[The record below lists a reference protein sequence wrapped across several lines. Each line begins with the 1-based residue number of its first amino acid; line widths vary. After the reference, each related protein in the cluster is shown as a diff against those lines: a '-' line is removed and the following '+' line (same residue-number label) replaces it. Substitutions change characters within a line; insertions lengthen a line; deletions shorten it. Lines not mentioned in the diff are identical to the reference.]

1 MRVENQVNV
10 ICQVMKFYFQRL
22 QLIWLENGNVFWI
35 EMVLVFLENKDG
47 IYNWMSWFLVNV
59 FVYRDDVKF
68 ICQVEYDGQLVVNKS
83 FFVKVLVYL
92 KEQGLNI
99 VVENIGINEWNI
111 YIVVGVVCIL
121 LVVLLMVVFYFV

>member
-1 MRVENQVNV
+1 
-10 ICQVMKFYFQRL
+10 
-22 QLIWLENGNVFWI
+22 
-35 EMVLVFLENKDG
+35 MVLIVIENKDG

-68 ICQVEYDGQLVVNKS
+68 ICQVEYDGQLVVSKS
-83 FFVKVLVYL
+83 YDLKVLVYL

-99 VVENIGINEWNI
+99 VVENIGFNEWNI